1 MNPTYVTRAVRHW
14 TLEEIQQEIDRLDEA
29 IEATG
34 MSVREIR
41 FRESEWQLDPELN
54 NLLRR
59 YERFQRMAT
68 FAREG
73 VS

>member
-1 MNPTYVTRAVRHW
+1 MNPTYMTQAVRHW
-14 TLEEIQQEIDRLDEA
+14 TLEDIQQEIDRLDKA

-41 FRESEWQLDPELN
+41 FRESEWQLDPELIS
-54 NLLRR
+54 LLRK
-59 YERFQRMAT
+59 YERLQRMAT
-68 FAREG
+68 FARKG